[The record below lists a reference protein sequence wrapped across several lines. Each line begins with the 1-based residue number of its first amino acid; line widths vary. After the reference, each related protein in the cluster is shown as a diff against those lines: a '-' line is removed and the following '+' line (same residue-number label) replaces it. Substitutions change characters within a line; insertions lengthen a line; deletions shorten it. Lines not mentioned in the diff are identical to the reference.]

1 VVLWLK
7 RRFSLFDKV
16 LVFCQILND
25 EVLQAAKTPNVNFR
39 EFQLWPIFNTLRRCF
54 SWKIK
59 SGLFEIFFGSET
71 FLKSLN

>member
-25 EVLQAAKTPNVNFR
+25 EVLQAAKTQKCELQRISTLADIQHF
-39 EFQLWPIFNTLRRCF
+39 EKMFQLENQIWIV
-54 SWKIK
+54 S
-59 SGLFEIFFGSET
+59 
-71 FLKSLN
+71 FLAAKRF